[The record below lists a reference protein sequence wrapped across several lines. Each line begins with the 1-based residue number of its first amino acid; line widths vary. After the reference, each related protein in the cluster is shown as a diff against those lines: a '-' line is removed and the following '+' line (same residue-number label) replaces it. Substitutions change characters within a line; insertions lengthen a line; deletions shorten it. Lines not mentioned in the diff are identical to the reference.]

1 MFQLLLKDVQ
11 PLVCG
16 RTKPATER
24 ELDLGD
30 KPMTEL
36 CYRGVTYAYAPRT
49 TDNAI
54 LAYFKER
61 RLDAAR
67 AAFEKELKQTDSK

>member
-1 MFQLLLKDVQ
+1 MFHLLLKNVQ

-24 ELDLGD
+24 GLDLGD
-30 KPMTEL
+30 NPMTEL
-36 CYRGVTYAYAPRT
+36 CYRGVTYAYSPRA

-54 LAYFKER
+54 LSYFKER

-67 AAFEKELKQTDSK
+67 AAFEKELKESAKK

>member
-1 MFQLLLKDVQ
+1 MFHLLLKNVQ

-16 RTKPATER
+16 RTNPATER

-36 CYRGVTYAYAPRT
+36 CYRGVTYAYAPRV

-67 AAFEKELKQTDSK
+67 DAFEKELKQTASK